1 MVCTLIDHRSDVNMF
16 KTQVEPRTTG
26 KWFHCKVFEH
36 FEVMSMVDIRVK
48 PWKMVVDLFFTI
60 TFKVTTSISIEVSQ
74 KIVHMIKRKQI
85 KPFSWSILLLNII
98 IIIIIIMEFISRLYI
113 AVLGALQCK

>member
-1 MVCTLIDHRSDVNMF
+1 
-16 KTQVEPRTTG
+16 
-26 KWFHCKVFEH
+26 
-36 FEVMSMVDIRVK
+36 
-48 PWKMVVDLFFTI
+48 MVVDLFFTI

-98 IIIIIIMEFISRLYI
+98 IILIIIIIIIMEFISRLYI